1 MQKAHQWC
9 QGSVISIFPFV
20 IIIIFYKIEFCIG
33 KACFVATSKL
43 YPMII
48 IFSYLHIFNVELSLN
63 SDHFKEPLNYLS
75 LLSEITLS
83 WGVGIRPNSKHIE
96 QFSFVRVLLHQK
108 INFVYIIIVV
118 TFHVDQSKY
127 PDVFEIFNSN
137 ICRMQNKTYE

>member
-9 QGSVISIFPFV
+9 QGSALSIFPFV

-43 YPMII
+43 CPMKL

-75 LLSEITLS
+75 LLSEITPS
-83 WGVGIRPNSKHIE
+83 WGGRYST
-96 QFSFVRVLLHQK
+96 QFKTHRIIFVRSCLAPLENQ
-108 INFVYIIIVV
+108 FCLY
-118 TFHVDQSKY
+118 Y
-127 PDVFEIFNSN
+127 YCSN
-137 ICRMQNKTYE
+137 IPCRLEQIPRRFRNIQFKNLLSTK